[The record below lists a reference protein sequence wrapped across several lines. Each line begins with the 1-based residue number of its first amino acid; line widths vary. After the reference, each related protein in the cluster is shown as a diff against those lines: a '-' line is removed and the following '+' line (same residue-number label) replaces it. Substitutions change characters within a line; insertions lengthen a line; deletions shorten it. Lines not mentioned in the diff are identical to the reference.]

1 VESGVKPKTTAEIFQ
16 EAFPRYLAMGMSY
29 AEYWEKESW
38 LVKSYREAQKS
49 KNNDINYIAWLHG
62 VYVLDALHNGV
73 PVVLNGIAK
82 SHIDLPKYPEKPI
95 ELQSEKEQKRT
106 VEKQQEEQTKLAA
119 AKFMQFA
126 LQFNKGFKKRHETT
140 EDKK

>member
-1 VESGVKPKTTAEIFQ
+1 MESGVKPKTTGEIFI

-82 SHIDLPKYPEKPI
+82 SHIDLPKYPEKPTMI
-95 ELQSEKEQKRT
+95 FMLKSE
-106 VEKQQEEQTKLAA
+106 
-119 AKFMQFA
+119 
-126 LQFNKGFKKRHETT
+126 
-140 EDKK
+140 

>member
-1 VESGVKPKTTAEIFQ
+1 
-16 EAFPRYLAMGMSY
+16 MGMSY

-95 ELQSEKEQKRT
+95 ELKTESDQKKAVEKE
-106 VEKQQEEQTKLAA
+106 QEEQTKLAA

-126 LQFNKGFKKRHETT
+126 LSFNKGFKKRHETT